1 MSDLEALGIATDDT
15 TVTIFVHVGVEG
27 ASKLRFQLATAL
39 ETALIAGMREAS
51 PDAEGGEAQPL
62 HLAATCQV
70 LHDQGHLGARPDLI
84 EAHLRSLAQDGR
96 DEDGGRGN
104 IYLRKVNRNTC
115 LVRLQRSWTW

>member
-1 MSDLEALGIATDDT
+1 
-15 TVTIFVHVGVEG
+15 
-27 ASKLRFQLATAL
+27 
-39 ETALIAGMREAS
+39 MREAS

-70 LHDQGHLGARPDLI
+70 LRDQGHLGVRPDLV

-104 IYLRKVNRNTC
+104 IHLRKVNRNTC
-115 LVRLQRSWTW
+115 FVRLQRSWEMVGGRRRSGVEGRSFYSSISKR